1 MLMVFFIGHHGV
13 DIDGD
18 SDVDCEIQPKRFCPF
33 FVISS
38 TSEVVFRNLKSSSIT
53 NDVAGTRVAAKVE
66 RKI

>member
-1 MLMVFFIGHHGV
+1 MLVLMVLVIGHHGV

-38 TSEVVFRNLKSSSIT
+38 TSEVVFRNLKSSSIK
-53 NDVAGTRVAAKVE
+53 ND
-66 RKI
+66 KII